1 MDINIIEVSKDIDL
15 RIPSTP
21 IDNSTLVGLKT
32 DNIYVLSKVFNLSK
46 YIRNIFIILKNN
58 NKYFFI

>member
-32 DNIYVLSKVFNLSK
+32 DNIYVLSKVFN
-46 YIRNIFIILKNN
+46 
-58 NKYFFI
+58 KYFFI